1 MNKYEK
7 QFEQLIAGT
16 LSDKDYDSECNIEK
30 CMGCSAGTCPFK
42 QKIKEEYMLN
52 LMLEN
57 MCSTDEEKEILRN
70 AIKNKEPEALEL
82 LNQFI
87 ELSKSKIQL

>member
-16 LSDKDYDSECNIEK
+16 LNENNYDSECNIEK
-30 CMGCSAGTCPFK
+30 CSGCSAGTCPFK
-42 QKIKEEYMLN
+42 QKIKEEYLLN
-52 LMLEN
+52 LLLEN
-57 MCSTDEEKEILRN
+57 MCSNEKEKEILKN
-70 AIKNKEPEALEL
+70 AIKNKEPEALEI

-87 ELSKSKIQL
+87 KLNKLKI

>member
-7 QFEQLIAGT
+7 QFEQLVAGT
-16 LSDKDYDSECNIEK
+16 LDESNYDAQCNIEK

-52 LMLEN
+52 LMLDN
-57 MCSTDEEKEILRN
+57 MCSTEEEKTTLRN
-70 AIKNKEPEALEL
+70 GVKNKDPEALEI
-82 LNQFI
+82 FKMFMK
-87 ELSKSKIQL
+87 LSETEK

>member
-16 LSDKDYDSECNIEK
+16 LDTKNYDPECTLEK

-42 QKIKEEYMLN
+42 ERIKEEYMLN
-52 LMLEN
+52 LMLDEI
-57 MCSTDEEKEILRN
+57 CSSEDEKETLRN
-70 AIKNKEPEALEL
+70 AVKNKDPEALEIL
-82 LNQFI
+82 KMFTELN
-87 ELSKSKIQL
+87 KSNKTL